1 MTDRLFRSKLS
12 IASIAILVV
21 AAATVIF
28 FATGN
33 SSVEATEDATAEKG
47 TIEVETEE
55 AEEEGEAPIPVKVTE
70 VVSGPIASYISA
82 TANLVPEDQVTV
94 LAEAEGRVASIRVEE
109 GDRVEKGQVLAS
121 LIRDEAEI
129 ALNKAQLK
137 AANTGLAFER
147 AQDTAEQGLISAEAF
162 DTMKMEYDVAR
173 QEVAEA
179 EWRLGKTVIR
189 APFAGTVTER
199 LVTLGQHLR
208 HGDQLFTV
216 ADFSPLVARIY
227 LPERDVMELHE
238 GREVRVAL
246 AAADITF
253 GARIRQI
260 SPVVDTATGTVKV
273 TIEAIRPP
281 AQVRPG
287 AFVTIDIVREQK
299 ADVVLLPRES
309 VIRELRSAHVF
320 VADDGMAVKKAVVLG
335 LEEGEVIE
343 AISGVAAG
351 EQVIVA
357 GQGGLDEGQKVKIL

>member
-1 MTDRLFRSKLS
+1 MTDRLLRSKLS

-21 AAATVIF
+21 AAATVFF
-28 FATGN
+28 FATAN
-33 SSVEATEDATAEKG
+33 SSVEATEEAKVEEGTAE
-47 TIEVETEE
+47 VQAEE
-55 AEEEGEAPIPVKVTE
+55 AEDEGEAPIPVE
-70 VVSGPIASYISA
+70 VAEIVSGPIASYISA

-94 LAEAEGRVASIRVEE
+94 LAEAEGRVASINVEE

-129 ALNKAQLK
+129 ALNKAQLR
-137 AANTGLAFER
+137 AANTRLAFER

-162 DTMKMEYDVAR
+162 DTLKMEYDVAR

-287 AFVTIDIVREQK
+287 AFVDIHIVREQK
-299 ADVVLLPRES
+299 TDVVLLPRES
-309 VIRELRSAHVF
+309 VIRELRATHVYL
-320 VADDGMAVKKAVVLG
+320 ADGGMAVKRAVVLG
-335 LEEGEVIE
+335 LEEGEVVE